1 MGALPEFDSGS
12 RSPRALLEQS
22 LAALASRE
30 DTVRAFVTLNV
41 DEARAAADRSA
52 RRYARGTPLSPVDG
66 CPVAVKDIM
75 ADDDVIAICD
85 IDEFIDELT
94 TRDEAGK
101 LAATGVE
108 DDE

>member
-75 ADDDVIAICD
+75 ATADMPTQMNSPIFAGWQSGY
-85 IDEFIDELT
+85 DEIG
-94 TRDEAGK
+94 RAH
-101 LAATGVE
+101 V
-108 DDE
+108 